1 MISRAP
7 PLNVRRT
14 HNALM
19 LRGQNYFDNEVDY
32 ISNLI
37 SFGTNL
43 PIRFAVLHLVRLA
56 DVKITGTDGQAAL
69 MMLPRAKPSSIP
81 GN

>member
-37 SFGTNL
+37 RFRNEPPD
-43 PIRFAVLHLVRLA
+43 PIRCTPF
-56 DVKITGTDGQAAL
+56 G
-69 MMLPRAKPSSIP
+69 
-81 GN
+81 